1 MRLII
6 SLILLNLTLLSNG
19 MVDLAIEVCEMHSSN
34 SASTIEKKD
43 AYCCDEI
50 CSTDCCTTSYIYY
63 FTPKF
68 IEEEKYITSINSIAL
83 PFSKVKY
90 ELDKIN
96 FSFYLK
102 KNNFQINDLDLEIEN
117 ENIIS
122 DYTINN
128 NGSVSDLYKEFDKLL
143 EILKKS

>member
-1 MRLII
+1 
-6 SLILLNLTLLSNG
+6 

-96 FSFYLK
+96 IDNPSIEIGHWIRYSKRCNLISFVYQEVKCVWL
-102 KNNFQINDLDLEIEN
+102 I
-117 ENIIS
+117 
-122 DYTINN
+122 
-128 NGSVSDLYKEFDKLL
+128 
-143 EILKKS
+143 